1 MPPKFDPWELDIDA
15 PDWLEQVCIALL
27 ENGAPPTLLANA
39 FHVNVLAVKD
49 LQATLHIKRYGS
61 AELSEAIMF
70 FLWRTIDDAYDIL
83 NSAPIATRTRFVT
96 TMLSRAAAMTGRQ
109 EPEGLERMRE
119 SFFELTS
126 KIKADAALQPSIYAS
141 PEFSP
146 IEDVPNDND

>member
-1 MPPKFDPWELDIDA
+1 MPRFDPWQLDIDA

-39 FHVNVLAVKD
+39 FLIDVSAIKD
-49 LQATLHIKRYGS
+49 LQATLHVKRYGS

-96 TMLSRAAAMTGRQ
+96 TMLSRAAAMTGKQ
-109 EPEGLERMRE
+109 EPEGFERMRDA
-119 SFFELTS
+119 FTELTT

-141 PEFSP
+141 PEYSP
-146 IEDVPNDND
+146 MDAPANDDD

>member
-1 MPPKFDPWELDIDA
+1 MPKFDPWQLDIDA

-39 FHVNVLAVKD
+39 FHVDVTAVKD

-70 FLWRTIDDAYDIL
+70 FLWRTIDDAYAIL
-83 NSAPIATRTRFVT
+83 ESAPIATRTRFVT
-96 TMLSRAAAMTGRQ
+96 TMLSRAAAMTGKQ
-109 EPEGLERMRE
+109 EPEGFERMRD
-119 SFFELTS
+119 SFFQLTS
-126 KIKADAALQPSIYAS
+126 KIKADSALQPSIYAS

-146 IEDVPNDND
+146 VDNPSHDDD